1 MNVATYIIINLFLFS
16 SWFVLL
22 YKRRETLLFIDRV
35 IATFTLSLAQI
46 ILTEMLLGIVFKRL
60 YSTQLF
66 ILNISISIFII
77 GMTLI
82 NTPVIPIFNETREN
96 LHRIFMLIR
105 EDVILSIISTIFIIS
120 ICWIIFIGYLFP
132 SYTWDGLWYHLPI
145 VGFILQSGT
154 IQENPAPFMIDQ
166 FMNIFPKNIELFFLW
181 NIIFLKSDVITD
193 LSQLFFSIMGVF
205 AVYSIAVKLGME
217 RRYAIYSGIIF
228 FFTPILILQS
238 STNYVDVAVAVLF
251 IIAINFLIISKPV
264 RLSIFLS
271 GIATGILLGSK
282 GSGPLFVGVLLIAI
296 FLREVL
302 LYLNPLK
309 LFHHEDRGH
318 LLKRLANY
326 LLCILLPTFLLGGYW
341 YIKNWLLYGNPVY
354 PMEIAFFNIT
364 IFRGLYGGIIDPE
377 PELIKSLSP
386 LKRLIHVWLER
397 VDYYLYDS
405 RFSGF
410 GPIWFIISLP
420 SIVFSTIYA
429 LRDKRY
435 RFFFFSFILILA
447 FILYPRNW
455 NTRYVIFI
463 VGLGSLSIGMML
475 EYLNKGILRVIIL
488 VLVVY
493 TAMTSNSPCITPDKI
508 GKFIKLSAS
517 ERTIVEHDPFN
528 IHLQARQEYGYWRW
542 IRENISKGDVLAY
555 TFEPLFLSPLWN
567 EAFSNRIAYIKADSY
582 NEWLLRLKGEKV
594 THVLIRTNSPE
605 DKWIEDEEKIITGY
619 SWIGR
624 LKKRFLIL
632 YSDENYKILIFNND

>member
-271 GIATGILLGSK
+271 GIVTGILLGSK

>member
-364 IFRGLYGGIIDPE
+364 IFKGLYGGIIDPE